1 MSKVTK
7 TIEVEAKEVK
17 TIKPEQLKA
26 IKDQQAKLQNA
37 FIDIGYIESKKHE
50 ALQIQVEAAKV
61 LEATKKE
68 LEEEYG
74 QVNIDLK
81 DGSYKTIEKE
91 DEPVMTKA

>member
-50 ALQIQVEAAKV
+50 ALQIQAEAADV
-61 LEATKKE
+61 LEATKRE

-74 QVNIDLK
+74 QVNIDLA
-81 DGSYKTIEKE
+81 DGSYTVIEKK
-91 DEPVMTKA
+91 DEPVMKKA

>member
-7 TIEVEAKEVK
+7 TIEVEANEVK

-37 FIDIGYIESKKHE
+37 FVDIGYIESKKHE
-50 ALQIQVEAAKV
+50 ALQVQMEAAEV

-74 QVNIDLK
+74 QVNIDLT
-81 DGSYKTIEKE
+81 DGSYTVIEKK
-91 DEPVMTKA
+91 DEPVMKKA

>member
-1 MSKVTK
+1 MKKVTK

-26 IKDQQAKLQNA
+26 IKDQQAKLQQS
-37 FIDIGYIESKKHE
+37 FVDIGYIESKKHE
-50 ALQIQVEAAKV
+50 ALQVQVEAAKV

-74 QVNIDLK
+74 QVNIDLS
-81 DGSYKTIEKE
+81 DGSYTAIEKE
-91 DEPVMTKA
+91 DEPVMQKA

>member
-7 TIEVEAKEVK
+7 TIEVEGKEVK

-37 FIDIGYIESKKHE
+37 FMDIGYIESKKHE
-50 ALQIQVEAAKV
+50 ALQIQAEAAEV

-74 QVNIDLK
+74 QINIDLT
-81 DGSYKTIEKE
+81 DGSYTVIEKK
-91 DEPVMTKA
+91 DEPVMQKA

>member
-1 MSKVTK
+1 MKKVTK

-37 FIDIGYIESKKHE
+37 FVDIGYIESKKHE

-74 QVNIDLK
+74 QVNIDLT
-81 DGSYKTIEKE
+81 DGSYTAIENE
-91 DEPVMTKA
+91 DKPVMQKA

>member
-26 IKDQQAKLQNA
+26 IKDQQVKLQNA
-37 FIDIGYIESKKHE
+37 FMDIGYIESKKHE
-50 ALQIQVEAAKV
+50 ALQIQAEASEV

-74 QVNIDLK
+74 QVNIDLT
-81 DGSYKTIEKE
+81 DGSYTVIEKK
-91 DEPVMTKA
+91 DEPVMNKA

>member
-7 TIEVEAKEVK
+7 ITE
-17 TIKPEQLKA
+17 EQLKT
-26 IKDQQAKLQNA
+26 IQDQQAKLQAA
-37 FIDIGYIESKKHE
+37 FIDIGFIESKKHE
-50 ALQIQVEAAKV
+50 ALHIQVQAAEA

>member
-1 MSKVTK
+1 MKKVTK

-37 FIDIGYIESKKHE
+37 FVDIGYIESKKHE

-74 QVNIDLK
+74 QVNIDLT
-81 DGSYKTIEKE
+81 DGSYTVIEKE
-91 DEPVMTKA
+91 DKPVMEKA

>member
-7 TIEVEAKEVK
+7 TIEVEGKEVK

-37 FIDIGYIESKKHE
+37 FMDIGYIESKKHE
-50 ALQIQVEAAKV
+50 ALQIQAEASEV

-74 QVNIDLK
+74 QVNIDLT
-81 DGSYKTIEKE
+81 DGSYTVIEKK
-91 DEPVMTKA
+91 DEPVMKKA

>member
-37 FIDIGYIESKKHE
+37 FMDIGYIESKKHE
-50 ALQIQVEAAKV
+50 ALQIQAEASEV

-74 QVNIDLK
+74 QVNIDLT
-81 DGSYKTIEKE
+81 DGSYTVIEKK
-91 DEPVMTKA
+91 DEPVMKKA

>member
-1 MSKVTK
+1 MKKVTK

-26 IKDQQAKLQNA
+26 IKEQQAKVQNA
-37 FIDIGYIESKKHE
+37 FIDIGYIESKKQE
-50 ALQIQVEAAKV
+50 ALQVQVNASEV

-74 QVNIDLK
+74 QVNIDLT
-81 DGSYKTIEKE
+81 DGSYTAIEGV
-91 DEPVMTKA
+91 DSPVMQKA